1 MNARFNRLI
10 HDALCIAV
18 WLMFPMGC
26 ASRPSDIEGSVM
38 VSDDAPTEAFF
49 EDVEKELAGGQPL
62 ARQGPEGARPGD
74 GSSSPFDL
82 DFESAGLKGIGVART
97 EQADPSKYWI
107 PPRFREVRDGLA
119 MRWLEPSQQACK
131 GKACVP
137 AEVISRDG
145 CSQLY
150 LSVTFL
156 DGDRNSVSHADITEK
171 NLKPFVKKVFT
182 FRDRSGGR
190 GRKVSL
196 EESICR

>member
-1 MNARFNRLI
+1 MHARFNRLI
-10 HDALCIAV
+10 RNALWIAV
-18 WLMFPMGC
+18 CLVFPMGC
-26 ASRPSDIEGSVM
+26 ASRPSAINGSGI
-38 VSDDAPTEAFF
+38 VSDDEPIEAFF

-62 ARQGPEGARPGD
+62 AGQGPEGARPGG
-74 GSSSPFDL
+74 GSGSPFDL

-97 EQADPSKYWI
+97 GEADLAKAWI
-107 PPRFREVRDGLA
+107 PPGFREVRDGLA

-156 DGDRNSVSHADITEK
+156 DGDSNSVSHADITEK
-171 NLKPFVKKVFT
+171 NLKPFMKKVFI
-182 FRDRSGGR
+182 FRDGSGGR
-190 GRKVSL
+190 GRTVSL
-196 EESICR
+196 EDSICR